1 MKRNHLQVP
10 IALAFLLG
18 TLLLAGWG
26 NICFLE
32 KGADSLLEITER
44 LEVSLSKE
52 NWSEAEKLFKE
63 TEEKWAKL
71 RIVWPML
78 IHHQEMD
85 RIEESLVKLKSYILF
100 QEAGDSMSELYSL
113 IKYIRHIPDKEK
125 LNLQNI
131 F

>member
-1 MKRNHLQVP
+1 MRRKTLPVP
-10 IALAFLLG
+10 IALAVLLG
-18 TLLLAGWG
+18 SLLSAGWG

-44 LEVSLSKE
+44 LEVSLSEE
-52 NWSEAEKLFKE
+52 NWSEAENLFKE
-63 TEEKWAKL
+63 TEKKWAKL
-71 RIVWPML
+71 RMVWPML

-85 RIEESLVKLKSYILF
+85 RIEESLVKLKSHLLF
-100 QEAGDSMSELYSL
+100 REGGDSMAELYSL
-113 IKYIRHIPDKEK
+113 IKYIRHIPEKER